1 MIRVALDGLRSRTL
15 LSVGTLLLLVVALGS
30 AVLGPAF
37 AAAVG
42 NAYAVTRLS
51 EERNVLTGRTWEVRP
66 STTTEDP
73 GALLDDTLAQLV
85 LPEDQHAPSAQLET
99 ARVLAPGALGEVM
112 LMAKPDAC
120 THLDLEG
127 RCPTAPGEVAV
138 LAGDAEEDGHELG
151 DRIDLGR
158 PFGTLTLVGTYA
170 YPSGPTVPAERREAL
185 EDFWF
190 EPGRLASVPAT
201 VRPDGQQG
209 TEIPR
214 QPAPYLVAPDQL
226 AGLPPQLIL
235 VRVDSRIEVPADLDA
250 ADLPA
255 LAERAAADPAPQ
267 QLEVGTAA
275 EISNNDLDGIVAD
288 VDRERR
294 AALLAVAPA
303 VVSLVLVALALLSRL
318 TSAAGEL
325 RVPDLALASL
335 RGADRRRTW
344 LLALSEPLLLVAV
357 AVPFGVA
364 GGAALTW
371 ALVRAWLPAGVPVPL
386 PSYVV
391 LACVAVVACAVAVC
405 VVSTRAVLARSLA
418 DQLSGQSRPRPA
430 GRLAVLGALA
440 LVALTAVLVGAA
452 LTRPA
457 GGATDAADLALPLL
471 IAAVLGLGAAGGARA
486 AARALARRPA
496 RGVAGFLAVRA
507 VARRSVGTLVV
518 LPLTIAIAVVT
529 FGAGTFDAAGAWR
542 ASVAATQAP
551 ASTVWSSELPM
562 REAVALT
569 HRLDPDGR
577 WLMATGTW
585 NAQDGVYVVADAPRL
600 SAASVWDPSWTPGH
614 GVDDVVGLI
623 TRPSPPA
630 LTGTRLRLGLT
641 VPRAAEEVTVEMR
654 MRTAGGDTF
663 NAYVGPFPPGET
675 TSTER
680 VPCEDGCTIEGLALA
695 GPAGLPTALT
705 GDYVVGPLE
714 VDGRDA
720 SEVLTGGDWHLVG
733 EGITQAAQ
741 DVRVEGPGLVVTAAG
756 TGKAGLTSG
765 AGGLRPVVAGREAVD
780 RLGRVAAGAATSTV
794 GGPPPSEAALV
805 AESVPFLGPEGVLI
819 DYAVL
824 TTNRTVYEEEFEVRV
839 LAAADTPERVSTELA
854 RQGLT
859 VERLFA
865 QERERLDSTA
875 YALALRLY
883 LVAAVLVLLMAVAG
897 LVVTTAIQLP
907 GRRMDAA
914 ALSVVGV
921 RRRSVLLAV
930 GVEQVVVLGAAA
942 VAGLLA
948 GAAAQLIVLGRIT
961 LGQVEEASWP
971 RVVARVD
978 PALLSVTALVV
989 AVLLGTVALLS
1000 AWVTV
1005 RRARGASLRE
1015 KAR

>member
-1 MIRVALDGLRSRTL
+1 MIRVALDGLRSRSL
-15 LSVGTLLLLVVALGS
+15 LSLGTLLLLVVALGS
-30 AVLGPAF
+30 AVLGPSF

-42 NAYAVTRLS
+42 NAYAVTRLE

-66 STTTEDP
+66 SSAVDDP

-85 LPEDQHAPSAQLET
+85 LPEDQHAATAQLET
-99 ARVLAPGALGEVM
+99 SRMLAPGALGEVM

-120 THLDLEG
+120 AHLDLEG
-127 RCPTAPGEVAV
+127 RCPAAPGEVSV

-151 DRIDLGR
+151 DRIDLGE

-170 YPSGPTVPAERREAL
+170 YPSGPSVSPERREAL

-201 VRPDGQQG
+201 VRPGRQLTDVA
-209 TEIPR
+209 R

-226 AGLPPQLIL
+226 AGLAPSLLL
-235 VRVDSRIEVPADLDA
+235 VRVDSRIEVPTDLDA

-255 LAERAAADPAPQ
+255 IAERAAADPAPQ
-267 QLEVGTAA
+267 QLAVGTAA

-288 VDRERR
+288 VERERR
-294 AALLAVAPA
+294 SALLAVTPA

-344 LLALSEPLLLVAV
+344 LLALSEPLLLVAL
-357 AVPFGVA
+357 AVPVGLA

-371 ALVRAWLPAGVPVPL
+371 ALVRAWLPAELPVPVPA
-386 PSYVV
+386 YAV
-391 LACVAVVACAVAVC
+391 LASVAVVACSIAVC
-405 VVSTRAVLARSLA
+405 VLSTRAVLARSLA
-418 DQLSGQSRPRPA
+418 DQLSGQARPRPA
-430 GRLAVLGALA
+430 GRLAVLVALA
-440 LVALTAVLVGAA
+440 LVALTLVLVVAA

-457 GGATDAADLALPLL
+457 GGATDAADLVLPLL
-471 IAAVLGLGAAGGARA
+471 IAAVLGLAAAGGTRA

-562 REAVALT
+562 NEAVALT

-585 NAQDGVYVVADAPRL
+585 NAQDGVYVVADVPRL
-600 SAASVWDPSWTPGH
+600 ASASLWDPSWTPGH
-614 GVDDVVGLI
+614 SVDDVVALI
-623 TRPSPPA
+623 TRPPTPL
-630 LTGTRLRLGLT
+630 LTGARLRLGMT
-641 VPRAAEEVTVEMR
+641 VPRAAGQVTVEMR
-654 MRTAGGDTF
+654 MRTSGGDTF
-663 NAYVGPFPPGET
+663 NTYVGPFGPG
-675 TSTER
+675 TSTATER
-680 VPCEDGCTIEGLALA
+680 VPCGRGCTVEGFALA
-695 GPAGLPTALT
+695 GPAGLPTELS
-705 GDYVVGPLE
+705 GEYVVGPLE
-714 VDGRDA
+714 ADGTDA
-720 SEVLTGGDWHLVG
+720 SDVLTRGDWHLVD
-733 EGITQAAQ
+733 EGVTQAAQ
-741 DVRVEGPGLVVTAAG
+741 DVRVDGAGLVVTADG
-756 TGKAGLTSG
+756 TGKAALTSG
-765 AGGLRPVVAGREAVD
+765 MGGLRPVVAGREAVD
-780 RLGRVAAGAATSTV
+780 RLGRVAGAATSTV
-794 GGPPPSEAALV
+794 GGPPPSEAVLV

-819 DYAVL
+819 DYSVL

-839 LAAADTPERVSTELA
+839 LAAADTPEQVTTALA
-854 RQGLT
+854 GQGLA
-859 VERLFA
+859 VERVYA
-865 QERERLDSTA
+865 QERDRLDGTA

-883 LVAAVLVLLMAVAG
+883 LVASILVLLMAVAG

-921 RRRSVLLAV
+921 RRRSVLSSVA
-930 GVEQVVVLGAAA
+930 VEQVVVLGAAA

-971 RVVARVD
+971 RVVARID
-978 PALLSVTALVV
+978 PVLLSGTALVV

-1000 AWVTV
+1000 AWATV
-1005 RRARGASLRE
+1005 RQARGASLRE

>member
-1 MIRVALDGLRSRTL
+1 MIRVALDGLRSRAL

-30 AVLGPAF
+30 AVLGPSF

-42 NAYAVTRLS
+42 NAYAVTRLT
-51 EERNVLTGRTWEVRP
+51 EESNTQTGRTWEVRP
-66 STTTEDP
+66 SSGTEDP
-73 GALLDDTLAQLV
+73 RALLDDTLDQLV
-85 LPEDQHAPSAQLET
+85 LPEDQHAATAQLET

-120 THLDLEG
+120 AHLDLEG
-127 RCPTAPGEVAV
+127 RCPSEPGEVAV

-151 DRIDLGR
+151 DRIDLDG
-158 PFGTLTLVGTYA
+158 PLGTLTLVGTYT
-170 YPSGPTVPAERREAL
+170 YPAGPTIGAERREAL

-190 EPGRLASVPAT
+190 EPGRLASVPVTVAT
-201 VRPDGQQG
+201 GS
-209 TEIPR
+209 EIPR
-214 QPAPYLVAPDQL
+214 QPAPYLVAPEQL
-226 AGLPPQLIL
+226 AGLPPSLLL

-275 EISNNDLDGIVAD
+275 EVSNNDLDGIVAD

-303 VVSLVLVALALLSRL
+303 VVSLVLVALALLGRL

-344 LLALSEPLLLVAV
+344 LLALSEPLLLVAL
-357 AVPFGVA
+357 AVPVGIA

-371 ALVRAWLPAGVPVPL
+371 ALVRAWLPTGVPVPT
-386 PSYVV
+386 PAYVV
-391 LACVAVVACAVAVC
+391 LACIAVVACAVAVC
-405 VVSTRAVLARSLA
+405 VVSTRAVLSRSLA
-418 DQLSGQSRPRPA
+418 DQLSGQARPRPA
-430 GRLAVLGALA
+430 GRLAVLGAVA
-440 LVALTAVLVGAA
+440 LVALTVVLVVAA
-452 LTRPA
+452 LTRPS
-457 GGATDAADLALPLL
+457 GDATDAADLALPLL
-471 IAAVLGLGAAGGARA
+471 IAAVLGLAAAGGARA

-496 RGVAGFLAVRA
+496 RGIAGFLAVRA
-507 VARRSVGTLVV
+507 VARRAVGTLVV

-529 FGAGTFDAAGAWR
+529 FGAGTFDAAAAWR

-551 ASTVWSSELPM
+551 ASSVWSTELPM

-569 HRLDPDGR
+569 RRLDPDGR

-585 NAQDGVYVVADAPRL
+585 NAQDGVYVVADVPRL
-600 SAASVWDPSWTPGH
+600 PTASLWDPSWIPGRS
-614 GVDDVVGLI
+614 VDEVASLI
-623 TRPSPPA
+623 TLPSPPA
-630 LTGTRLRLGLT
+630 LTGSRLRLGLT
-641 VPRAAEEVTVEMR
+641 VPRAADEVTVEMR
-654 MRTAGGDTF
+654 LRTSGGETF
-663 NAYVGPFPPGET
+663 NAYVGPFAAG
-675 TSTER
+675 TSTATER
-680 VPCEDGCTIEGLALA
+680 VPCDQGCTVEGLALA
-695 GPAGLPTALT
+695 GPAGLPTQFT
-705 GDYVVGPLE
+705 GEYVVGPLD
-714 VDGRDA
+714 VDGRPA
-720 SEVLTGGDWHLVG
+720 PEVLTDGDWQLVG
-733 EGITQAAQ
+733 GGITQTAQ
-741 DVRVEGPGLVVTAAG
+741 DVRVSGPGLVVAAEG

-765 AGGLRPVVAGREAVD
+765 TGGLRPVVAGRGAVD

-794 GGPPPSEAALV
+794 GGPPPSEAVLV
-805 AESVPFLGPEGVLI
+805 AESLPFLGPEGVLI

-839 LAAADTPERVSTELA
+839 LAAADTPDRVSTALA
-854 RQGLT
+854 GRGLA
-859 VERLFA
+859 VERLHA
-865 QERERLDSTA
+865 QERDRLDGTA

-978 PALLSVTALVV
+978 PALLSATALVV
-989 AVLLGTVALLS
+989 GVLLATVALLS
-1000 AWVTV
+1000 AWATV

>member
-1 MIRVALDGLRSRTL
+1 M
-15 LSVGTLLLLVVALGS
+15 
-30 AVLGPAF
+30 
-37 AAAVG
+37 
-42 NAYAVTRLS
+42 
-51 EERNVLTGRTWEVRP
+51 
-66 STTTEDP
+66 
-73 GALLDDTLAQLV
+73 
-85 LPEDQHAPSAQLET
+85 
-99 ARVLAPGALGEVM
+99 
-112 LMAKPDAC
+112 
-120 THLDLEG
+120 
-127 RCPTAPGEVAV
+127 
-138 LAGDAEEDGHELG
+138 
-151 DRIDLGR
+151 
-158 PFGTLTLVGTYA
+158 
-170 YPSGPTVPAERREAL
+170 
-185 EDFWF
+185 
-190 EPGRLASVPAT
+190 
-201 VRPDGQQG
+201 
-209 TEIPR
+209 
-214 QPAPYLVAPDQL
+214 
-226 AGLPPQLIL
+226 
-235 VRVDSRIEVPADLDA
+235 
-250 ADLPA
+250 
-255 LAERAAADPAPQ
+255 
-267 QLEVGTAA
+267 
-275 EISNNDLDGIVAD
+275 
-288 VDRERR
+288 
-294 AALLAVAPA
+294 
-303 VVSLVLVALALLSRL
+303 
-318 TSAAGEL
+318 
-325 RVPDLALASL
+325 
-335 RGADRRRTW
+335 
-344 LLALSEPLLLVAV
+344 
-357 AVPFGVA
+357 
-364 GGAALTW
+364 
-371 ALVRAWLPAGVPVPL
+371 
-386 PSYVV
+386 
-391 LACVAVVACAVAVC
+391 
-405 VVSTRAVLARSLA
+405 
-418 DQLSGQSRPRPA
+418 
-430 GRLAVLGALA
+430 
-440 LVALTAVLVGAA
+440 
-452 LTRPA
+452 
-457 GGATDAADLALPLL
+457 
-471 IAAVLGLGAAGGARA
+471 
-486 AARALARRPA
+486 
-496 RGVAGFLAVRA
+496 
-507 VARRSVGTLVV
+507 

-562 REAVALT
+562 SEAVALT

-654 MRTAGGDTF
+654 LRTAGGDTF

-695 GPAGLPTALT
+695 GPAGLPTELT
-705 GDYVVGPLE
+705 GDYVIGPLE

-794 GGPPPSEAALV
+794 GGPPPSEAVLV

>member
-1 MIRVALDGLRSRTL
+1 MIRVALDGLRSRSL
-15 LSVGTLLLLVVALGS
+15 LSLGTLLLLVVALGS
-30 AVLGPAF
+30 AVLGPSF

-42 NAYAVTRLS
+42 NAYAVTRLE

-66 STTTEDP
+66 SSAVDDP

-85 LPEDQHAPSAQLET
+85 LPEDQHAATAQLET
-99 ARVLAPGALGEVM
+99 TRVLAPEALGEVM

-120 THLDLEG
+120 AHLDLEG

-151 DRIDLGR
+151 DRIDLGE

-170 YPSGPTVPAERREAL
+170 YPSGPTVSSERREAL
-185 EDFWF
+185 EDYWF

-201 VRPDGQQG
+201 VRPDGRQG
-209 TEIPR
+209 TEIAR

-226 AGLPPQLIL
+226 AGLSPQLLL

-344 LLALSEPLLLVAV
+344 LLALSEPLLLVTL
-357 AVPFGVA
+357 AVPVGVA

-371 ALVRAWLPAGVPVPL
+371 ALVRAWLPAGLPVPVPAYAVL
-386 PSYVV
+386 ASVAV
-391 LACVAVVACAVAVC
+391 LACAIAVC
-405 VVSTRAVLARSLA
+405 VVSTRAVLVRSLA
-418 DQLSGQSRPRPA
+418 DQLSGQARPRPA
-430 GRLAVLGALA
+430 GRLAVLVALA
-440 LVALTAVLVGAA
+440 LVVLTLVLVAAA

-457 GGATDAADLALPLL
+457 GGATDAADLVLPLL
-471 IAAVLGLGAAGGARA
+471 IAAVLGLAAAAGTRA

-529 FGAGTFDAAGAWR
+529 FGAGTFDAGGAWR

-551 ASTVWSSELPM
+551 ASTVWSTELPM
-562 REAVALT
+562 SEAVALT

-585 NAQDGVYVVADAPRL
+585 NAQDGVYVVADVPRL
-600 SAASVWDPSWTPGH
+600 PTASLWDPSWTPAH
-614 GVDDVVGLI
+614 SVDDVVDLI
-623 TRPSPPA
+623 TRPPTPP
-630 LTGTRLRLGLT
+630 LTGARLRLDLT
-641 VPRAAEEVTVEMR
+641 VPRASGEVTVEMR
-654 MRTAGGDTF
+654 MRTSGGDTF
-663 NAYVGPFPPGET
+663 NAYVGPFGPG
-675 TSTER
+675 TSTVVER
-680 VPCEDGCTIEGLALA
+680 IPCERGCTVEGFALA
-695 GPAGLPTALT
+695 GPAGLPTELS

-714 VDGRDA
+714 ADGTDA
-720 SEVLTGGDWHLVG
+720 SDVLTRGEWHLVD
-733 EGITQAAQ
+733 EGVTQAAQ
-741 DVRVEGPGLVVTAAG
+741 DVRVDGSGLVVTADG
-756 TGKAGLTSG
+756 TGKAALTSG
-765 AGGLRPVVAGREAVD
+765 MGGLRPVVAGREAVD
-780 RLGRVAAGAATSTV
+780 RLGRVAEGAATSTV
-794 GGPPPSEAALV
+794 GGPPPSEAVLV

-819 DYAVL
+819 DYSVL

-839 LAAADTPERVSTELA
+839 LAAADTPEQVTTALA
-854 RQGLT
+854 GQGLT
-859 VERLFA
+859 AERVYA
-865 QERERLDSTA
+865 QERERLDGTA

-883 LVAAVLVLLMAVAG
+883 LVASVLVLLMAVAG

-921 RRRSVLLAV
+921 RRRSVLSSVA
-930 GVEQVVVLGAAA
+930 VEQVVVLGAAA

-971 RVVARVD
+971 RVVARID
-978 PALLSVTALVV
+978 PVLLSGTALVV

-1000 AWVTV
+1000 AWATV
-1005 RRARGASLRE
+1005 RQARGASLRE

>member
-1 MIRVALDGLRSRTL
+1 MIRVALDGLRSRSL

-42 NAYAVTRLS
+42 NAYAVTRLA
-51 EERNVLTGRTWEVRP
+51 EERNALTGRTWEVRP
-66 STTTEDP
+66 SRGTDDP
-73 GALLDDTLAQLV
+73 GALLDDTLTQLV

-120 THLDLEG
+120 AYLDIEG
-127 RCPTAPGEVAV
+127 RCPSGPGEVAV
-138 LAGDAEEDGHELG
+138 LAGDAEEDGHALG
-151 DRIDLGR
+151 DRIDLGE

-170 YPSGPTVPAERREAL
+170 YPSGPAVAAERREAL

-201 VRPDGQQG
+201 VRTG
-209 TEIPR
+209 TEVPR
-214 QPAPYLVAPDQL
+214 RPAPYLVVPEQL
-226 AGLPPQLIL
+226 AGLPPHLLL
-235 VRVDSRIEVPADLDA
+235 VRADSRIEVPADLDA
-250 ADLPA
+250 ADLPE
-255 LAERAAADPAPQ
+255 LARRAARDPAPQ
-267 QLEVGTAA
+267 QLGVGTAA
-275 EISNNDLDGIVAD
+275 EVSNNDLDGIVTD

-303 VVSLVLVALALLSRL
+303 VVSLVLVALALLGRL

-344 LLALSEPLLLVAV
+344 LLALSEPLLLVAL
-357 AVPFGVA
+357 AVPA
-364 GGAALTW
+364 GIAAGAGLTW
-371 ALVRAWLPAGVPVPL
+371 ALVRAWLPPGVPVPV
-386 PSYVV
+386 PAYAV
-391 LACVAVVACAVAVC
+391 LACVAVVGCAVAVC
-405 VVSTRAVLARSLA
+405 VVSTRAVLARTLA
-418 DQLSGQSRPRPA
+418 DQLSGQARPRPA
-430 GRLAVLGALA
+430 GRPAVLAALV
-440 LVALTAVLVGAA
+440 LVALTLALVVAA
-452 LTRPA
+452 LSRPS
-457 GGATDAADLALPLL
+457 GGATDAADLVLPLL
-471 IAAVLGLGAAGGARA
+471 IAAVLGLAAAGGARA
-486 AARALARRPA
+486 GAAALARRPP

-507 VARRSVGTLVV
+507 VARRAVGTLVV

-529 FGAGTFDAAGAWR
+529 FGAGTFDAAAAWR

-585 NAQDGVYVVADAPRL
+585 NAQDGTYVVADVPRL
-600 SAASVWDPSWTPGH
+600 PAASLWDPSWTPGH
-614 GVDDVVGLI
+614 DVDDVVALV

-630 LTGTRLRLGLT
+630 LTGSRLRLGLT
-641 VPRAAEEVTVEMR
+641 VPRAAEEVTVEVR
-654 MRTAGGDTF
+654 LRTSGGDTL
-663 NAYVGPFPPGET
+663 NAYVGPFPPGA
-675 TSTER
+675 SSATER
-680 VPCEDGCTIEGLALA
+680 VPCGDGCTVEGLALA
-695 GPAGLPTALT
+695 GPAGLPTELV

-714 VDGRDA
+714 VDGAAA
-720 SEVLTGGDWHLVG
+720 SEVLTGGAWHLVG
-733 EGITQAAQ
+733 EGIAQAA
-741 DVRVEGPGLVVTAAG
+741 DGLRVAGDGLVVTADG

-780 RLGRVAAGAATSTV
+780 RLGRVAAGAATSSV
-794 GGPPPSEAALV
+794 GGPPPSEAVLA

-824 TTNRTVYEEEFEVRV
+824 TTNRTVYEDEFEVRV
-839 LAAADTPERVSTELA
+839 LAAADTPGRVSTALA
-854 RQGLT
+854 REGLT
-859 VERLFA
+859 VERLHG
-865 QERERLDSTA
+865 QERERLDGTA

-883 LVAAVLVLLMAVAG
+883 LVAALLVLLMAVAG
-897 LVVTTAIQLP
+897 LAVTTAIQLP

-921 RRRSVLLAV
+921 RRRSVLLSVA
-930 GVEQVVVLGAAA
+930 VEQAVVLGAAA

-978 PALLSVTALVV
+978 PALLSATALLV

-1000 AWVTV
+1000 AWATV